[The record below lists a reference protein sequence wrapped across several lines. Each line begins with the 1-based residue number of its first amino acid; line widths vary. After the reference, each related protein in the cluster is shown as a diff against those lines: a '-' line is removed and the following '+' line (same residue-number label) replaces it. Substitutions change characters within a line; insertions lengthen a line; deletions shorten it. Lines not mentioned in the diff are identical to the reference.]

1 MLLEKNLESLLDSKE
16 IKAVNP
22 KGNQSWIFIGKT
34 DTEAPILWPPDAKSQ
49 LFGKDPDAGKDWRQ
63 GEKGMTENKRVG
75 WYHWFSG
82 HEFEQTLADS
92 EGQGSLGCYSPWD
105 HKEWDTT
112 ERLNHNRTTKS
123 REYLLKAYSMPGFY
137 VLYMNCFILIITK
150 PSKVGILMILLEEGS
165 FRLTEVNNKLG
176 HTGTCW

>member
-1 MLLEKNLESLLDSKE
+1 MN
-16 IKAVNP
+16 IH
-22 KGNQSWIFIGKT
+22 W
-34 DTEAPILWPPDAKSQ
+34 
-49 LFGKDPDAGKDWRQ
+49 KDWCWISNTLATWCKKPTFWKRPRCWERLKT
-63 GEKGMTENKRVG
+63 GKKGMTENKRVE
-75 WYHWFSG
+75 WYHWLNG

-92 EGQGSLGCYSPWD
+92 EGQGSLGCCSPWD

-112 ERLNHNRTTKS
+112 ERLNNNKTTKS
-123 REYLLKAYSMPGFY
+123 REYLLRAYSMPGFY

-150 PSKVGILMILLEEGS
+150 PSKVGILVILLEEGS